1 VDALTRIAAGEF
13 EAITSVV
20 ALVGDDVVC
29 EAYFDGD
36 AATLPTRRLRL
47 ACPARSPRPRAFRA
61 LEQ

>member
-13 EAITSVV
+13 EAITSLV
-20 ALVGDDVVC
+20 ALVDDVVC